1 MQLELNTSVEMCLV
15 GDIGFPLMYNLIRPF
30 SHNKLSKEEFII
42 RLSKAGHYLERALV
56 IIRVTF

>member
-42 RLSKAGHYLERALV
+42 RLSKACHYL
-56 IIRVTF
+56 